1 MRKII
6 LNPNRVR
13 RIVGSFA
20 FIEHRFLRDGF
31 FETMES
37 EELLLYLFFVLA
49 SDENGLS
56 YYSSTKICRAL
67 SINPLDYQLLLG
79 QLVARAL
86 IVYAQSELIQVLS
99 LPKMPIVLPDSV
111 LEKEERC

>member
-1 MRKII
+1 MRKI
-6 LNPNRVR
+6 LLSPNRVR

-31 FETMES
+31 LETMES

-56 YYSSTKICRAL
+56 YYSCTKICRAL
-67 SINPLDYQLLLG
+67 SINPLDYQSLLE
-79 QLVARAL
+79 QLVARDL
-86 IVYAQSELIQVLS
+86 IAYADSEPIQVLS
-99 LPKMPIVLPDSV
+99 LPQMPICLQDSV